1 MPRMPRIE
9 YAGALY
15 HIMNRGDHREPIF
28 LDDTDRLLFLRT
40 LGEACEKTGWQIH
53 ALVLMDNHFH
63 TVTETP
69 QPNLVVGMHWLLGT
83 YTSRF
88 NRRHELTGH
97 LFAGRYQAI
106 PIDIRTPGYLQA
118 ACEYVHLNPDR
129 PGLVPPEKPL
139 QSYRWSSF
147 PLYLD
152 PGKRPPWL
160 RVDRLLGEYG
170 VQADTPAGRRHFLE
184 ATEARRQSQRGVGKQ
199 RDLFWRKWRLG
210 ADDFTEVLVAKL
222 GRSPKSYES
231 SRVRNELDAV
241 RAERLVREELKAE
254 GWADLELQ
262 VAPKGHAVK
271 VRIAARLRRET
282 PMNARWIA
290 DRLSMGSTGY
300 LRMLLWQ
307 HSNHH

>member
-1 MPRMPRIE
+1 MPRIE
-9 YAGALY
+9 YAGAVY

-28 LDDTDRLLFLRT
+28 LDDIDRLMFLRT

-97 LFAGRYQAI
+97 LFGGRYKAI
-106 PIDIRTPGYLQA
+106 PIDTRTPGYLLA
-118 ACEYVHLNPDR
+118 AGEYVHLNPDR
-129 PGLVPPEKPL
+129 PGLVPPEQPL
-139 QSYRWSSF
+139 RSYRWSSF

-152 PGKRPPWL
+152 PRKRPPWL

-170 VQADTPAGRRHFLE
+170 VQADNPAGRRRFLA
-184 ATEARRQSQRGVGKQ
+184 ATEARRQSRRGVGKQ

-210 ADDFTEVLVAKL
+210 ADDFAEFLASKL
-222 GRSPKSYES
+222 ARGGEPDESPPARE
-231 SRVRNELDAV
+231 ELDAV
-241 RAERLVREELKAE
+241 RAERLVREALKAE
-254 GWADLELQ
+254 GWSEQDLHG
-262 VAPKGHAVK
+262 APKGHPVK
-271 VRIAARLRRET
+271 VRIAAQLRRET
-282 PMNARWIA
+282 PMKHKWIVT
-290 DRLSMGSTGY
+290 RLNIGSAEY
-300 LRMLLWQ
+300 LRLLLWR
-307 HSNHH
+307 HAKSR